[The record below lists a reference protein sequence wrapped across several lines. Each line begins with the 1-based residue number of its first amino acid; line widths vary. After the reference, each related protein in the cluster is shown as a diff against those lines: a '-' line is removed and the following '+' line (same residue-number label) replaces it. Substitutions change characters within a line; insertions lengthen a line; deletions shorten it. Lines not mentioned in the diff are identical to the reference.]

1 MKALLVSLAL
11 MLLSAVVPPL
21 DQFAS
26 QSRGDAPKKQ
36 GEKKKIT
43 MIEWGPEKNGVRCA
57 VTLCPVVWADPAD
70 TEKDDLRCA
79 DPPEKVFAGEMLHVQ
94 FVTKNVGKNPVDVIC
109 EAPYLFRFKVN
120 VVGPDGKPAPLTSYG
135 LTQQE
140 RGFSLGTVKIAP
152 GKFAGSGL
160 PLSRLFDM
168 TREGEYKVSFSQ
180 TLNRAGEFT
189 VTSNVLT
196 VKVGPER

>member
-1 MKALLVSLAL
+1 MKAVYLSLAVILFSVVAPLGELVSERH
-11 MLLSAVVPPL
+11 
-21 DQFAS
+21 DD
-26 QSRGDAPKKQ
+26 RPKTQ
-36 GEKKKIT
+36 EEKKKKT

-57 VTLCPVVWADPAD
+57 VTLCSVVWADPAD
-70 TEKDDLRCA
+70 TEKDELRCA

-94 FVTKNVGKNPVDVIC
+94 FVTKNVGKNPVDIVC

-120 VVGPDGKPAPLTSYG
+120 VVGPDSKPAPLTAYG
-135 LTQQE
+135 LTQQGE
-140 RGFSLGTVKIAP
+140 GFGLGTVKIQP
-152 GKFAGSGL
+152 GKFVASGL

-180 TLNRAGEFT
+180 TVKGAGEFT

-196 VKVGPER
+196 IMVGPER